1 MIQRW
6 SVSGPIRSKYPVAC
20 VCDSQWSWHPM
31 FSIPF
36 RSRRALDNKQGL
48 DEEKITMLE
57 QMVKEATEAANEA
70 ERKYD
75 EVRYLY

>member
-1 MIQRW
+1 M
-6 SVSGPIRSKYPVAC
+6 VTANPL
-20 VCDSQWSWHPM
+20 

-57 QMVKEATEAANEA
+57 QMVKEAAEAANEA

-75 EVRYLY
+75 EVCFHAA